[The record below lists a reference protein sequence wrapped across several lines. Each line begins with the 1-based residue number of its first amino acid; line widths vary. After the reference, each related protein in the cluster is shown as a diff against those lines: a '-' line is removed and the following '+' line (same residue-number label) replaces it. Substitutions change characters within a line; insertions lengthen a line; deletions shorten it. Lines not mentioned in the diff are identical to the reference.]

1 MSFCLIF
8 IVGKKFDYS
17 TFAANLVT
25 DKNLNEMQENDL
37 KNQTEEDELPREV
50 NEEIPPESK
59 EEKDEQGEE
68 DVVDDT
74 SDVEKLKAEL
84 AEQKDKYIRLFAEFD
99 NYKRRTSKEAIE
111 LRQTAG
117 KEVIISMLDIL
128 DDMDR
133 AEQQLQDSDMDKSI
147 KDGVLL
153 VFDKFRKTLQ
163 AKGLKPIN
171 TLHSEFDV
179 EKDEAVSEIEVNDKK
194 LKGKVVAELQKGYYL
209 NDKLIRFA
217 KVVVGK

>member
-1 MSFCLIF
+1 MN
-8 IVGKKFDYS
+8 D
-17 TFAANLVT
+17 
-25 DKNLNEMQENDL
+25 MQENEL
-37 KNQTEEDELPREV
+37 KNQTDEEELPMEV
-50 NEEIPPESK
+50 NEENDSEK
-59 EEKDEQGEE
+59 EEENDQNGERKVADGGNE
-68 DVVDDT
+68 
-74 SDVEKLKAEL
+74 VEKLKSEL

-99 NYKRRTSKEAIE
+99 NYKRRTSREAIE

-117 KEVIISMLDIL
+117 KEVIVSMLDIL

-133 AEQQLQDSDMDKSI
+133 AEQQLQESEMDKSI
-147 KDGVLL
+147 KEGVLL

-179 EKDEAVSEIEVNDKK
+179 EKDEAVSEVPVDDKK
-194 LKGKVVAELQKGYYL
+194 MKGKVVAELQKGYYL

>member
-1 MSFCLIF
+1 
-8 IVGKKFDYS
+8 
-17 TFAANLVT
+17 
-25 DKNLNEMQENDL
+25 MQENDL
-37 KNQTEEDELPREV
+37 KNQAEEDELPMEMNDEEL
-50 NEEIPPESK
+50 NETENTEEGES
-59 EEKDEQGEE
+59 EKITGVTKNDFQ
-68 DVVDDT
+68 
-74 SDVEKLKAEL
+74 KLEADL

-111 LRQTAG
+111 QRQTAG

-133 AEQQLQDSDMDKSI
+133 AEQQLQESDTEKSI
-147 KDGVLL
+147 KDGILL

-163 AKGLKPIN
+163 AKGLKPIS

-179 EKDEAVSEIEVNDKK
+179 EKDEAVSEIDVHDKK

>member
-1 MSFCLIF
+1 
-8 IVGKKFDYS
+8 
-17 TFAANLVT
+17 
-25 DKNLNEMQENDL
+25 MQENEL
-37 KNQTEEDELPREV
+37 KNQTDEEELPMEV
-50 NEEIPPESK
+50 NEENGSEKEEEYEQNGESK
-59 EEKDEQGEE
+59 LGDGGN
-68 DVVDDT
+68 
-74 SDVEKLKAEL
+74 DVEKLKAEL
-84 AEQKDKYIRLFAEFD
+84 AQQKDKYIRLFAEFD
-99 NYKRRTSKEAIE
+99 NYKRRTSREAIE

-117 KEVIISMLDIL
+117 KEVIVSMLDIL

-133 AEQQLQDSDMDKSI
+133 AEQQLQESDMDKSI
-147 KDGVLL
+147 KEGVLL

-179 EKDEAVSEIEVNDKK
+179 EKDEAVSEVPVDDKK
-194 LKGKVVAELQKGYYL
+194 MKGKVVAELQKGYYL

>member
-1 MSFCLIF
+1 
-8 IVGKKFDYS
+8 
-17 TFAANLVT
+17 
-25 DKNLNEMQENDL
+25 MQDNDL
-37 KNQTEEDELPREV
+37 KNQTEEEELPMEV
-50 NEEIPPESK
+50 TEENTTESDV
-59 EEKDEQGEE
+59 ENDEQGEGTATDGKNE
-68 DVVDDT
+68 
-74 SDVEKLKAEL
+74 VEKLKAEL
-84 AEQKDKYIRLFAEFD
+84 AGQKDKYIRLFAEFD
-99 NYKRRTSKEAIE
+99 NYKRRTSKESIE

-133 AEQQLQDSDMDKSI
+133 AEEQLQESDMDKSI

-163 AKGLKPIN
+163 AKGLKPIH

-179 EKDEAVSEIEVNDKK
+179 EKDEAVSEIDVDDKK

>member
-8 IVGKKFDYS
+8 NIGKKFDYS

-25 DKNLNEMQENDL
+25 DKNKKDMQENDF
-37 KNQTEEDELPREV
+37 KNQTEEEELPM
-50 NEEIPPESK
+50 EIN
-59 EEKDEQGEE
+59 
-68 DVVDDT
+68 VDDVT
-74 SDVEKLKAEL
+74 ENDNTVDQEVSAEDSKSEIEKLKAEL
-84 AEQKDKYIRLFAEFD
+84 SEQKDKYIRLFAEFD

-111 LRQTAG
+111 QRQTAG

-133 AEQQLQDSDMDKSI
+133 AEQQLQESGGDKSI
-147 KDGVLL
+147 KDGVVL
-153 VFDKFRKTLQ
+153 VFDKFRKNLQ
-163 AKGLKPIN
+163 SKGLKQIE

-179 EKDEAVSEIEVNDKK
+179 EKDEAVSEIEVADKK
-194 LKGKVVAELQKGYYL
+194 LKGKVVAELQKGYFL